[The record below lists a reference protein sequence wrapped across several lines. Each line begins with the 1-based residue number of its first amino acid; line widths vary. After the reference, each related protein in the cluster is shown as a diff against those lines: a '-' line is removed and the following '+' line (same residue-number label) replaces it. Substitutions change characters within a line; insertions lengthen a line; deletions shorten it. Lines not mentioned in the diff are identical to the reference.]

1 MNNLDAVA
9 DVHKRPLPVTN
20 ESLSSPVCQ
29 DQSSLPRRP
38 TSSSG
43 GAPAFDVEEE
53 KKKRRGEE
61 EKSSASNDGS
71 RLHLLLTANKH
82 R

>member
-1 MNNLDAVA
+1 MNNLDAVT

-38 TSSSG
+38 MSSSG

-53 KKKRRGEE
+53 MKKRRGEE
-61 EKSSASNDGS
+61 KSSTSNDGS